1 MAKLELKL
9 LTSRRVIPIGID
21 GYRVEN
27 ETKTDFI
34 VVTGESNVTD
44 IELSFPTTIDG
55 ITIAEAEILVDLIN
69 ARGHGLELKGST
81 TNGIYTFKLDSR
93 MTYRGYTKLFVSAA
107 KDDKVVKWERYDI
120 KIHSTSPDFSSEA
133 QGQVNIQTSGDGSK
147 ILADDGMYHDPDE
160 YLEDYATKVKCIS
173 IPNSSTVEL
182 LLEPE
187 RDITLN
193 VVPSSVK
200 ITIPSTFKHG
210 SYSGVNFTTSDSNV
224 DISFINNNSG
234 LELKLIVFGLEA
246 AEYIPGTNKLVNLMF
261 YSDGQAIYCY
271 INEV

>member
-1 MAKLELKL
+1 MAKIELRL
-9 LTSRRVIPIGID
+9 LTSRRIIPIGID
-21 GYRVEN
+21 GYQIDD

-34 VVTGESNVTD
+34 VVTGESNVTE
-44 IELSFPTTIDG
+44 IEMKFPSEIDG
-55 ITIAEAEILVDLIN
+55 IIPSEGTIIIDLIN
-69 ARGHGLELKGST
+69 ARGQGLEIKPTLNENKCII
-81 TNGIYTFKLDSR
+81 NLDSR
-93 MTYRGYTKLFVSAA
+93 MTYRGYTKLYVQLI
-107 KDDKVVKWERYDI
+107 KDIKVVKWERYDL
-120 KIHSTSPDFSSEA
+120 KIHSTSPDYSSEA

-147 ILADDGMYHDPDE
+147 ILADDGIYHDPDE

-173 IPNSSTVEL
+173 IPNSSIVEL

-187 RDITLN
+187 SDITLN

-200 ITIPSTFKHG
+200 ITIPSTFNHG

-234 LELKLIVFGLEA
+234 LELKLIVFGLET
-246 AEYIPGTNKLVNLMF
+246 AEYIPGANKLVNLMF